1 MRDADR
7 HRNLLAR
14 ARETVKHAGLPTRQ
28 RWFEDALMTSEPI
41 PTALAGLRVL
51 DATTD
56 VSGQFCGRLFADYG
70 AEVILAESA
79 GGAPT
84 RTAWP
89 LGDGGDSFLFQHL
102 NQGKKGHRLPAD
114 HALAARDLSVLARD
128 ADVVLIDRER
138 AHLKSLFDET
148 RQLVCI
154 VSDFGES
161 GPYRDWRG
169 AEIVHQALSGVM
181 YVTGSEVREPLYGV
195 GRRASY
201 ACGATAYISCLA
213 ALIWRDRTGEGQAV
227 EAVTAEATAA
237 MAQNLVT
244 QYSYTR
250 TYPSRRFYAGML
262 AQLECRDGWLVL
274 FALRGWPA
282 ICRVF
287 GVPEA
292 GTDPRF
298 ADPVSLRRN
307 WLAAAELLRRQASD
321 RLVSELVEEL
331 QKAKVSSA
339 RMLSLPELLEV
350 DQFRA
355 RAFFRRDPDSGTV
368 DMLGPIFR
376 TMSPCRATAPA
387 PELSDAPAAWATSPR
402 ERRSTLPPPA
412 EPGRLPL
419 QGLRVL
425 DFTQAW
431 AGPMTARALAFLGA
445 DIVKIENGERLDSW
459 RGAATGMSDPASYP
473 NRQGGERP
481 YDRNALFNTQNH
493 DKRSISLN
501 LKDPRAQEIA
511 RRLAATCDVVIANFS
526 PHALAKLGLGYEA
539 LSQGNPG
546 LVMLE
551 MPAYG
556 NDGPWASHVG
566 MGKTMEAAAGMAS
579 LIGYDPS
586 GYVLTG
592 PAYLDPVGGLH
603 GAAAVMTALAERNAT
618 GRGQYLELA
627 QVEGAMHW
635 IGEFI
640 LAAGHGQA
648 FPADGNHRPDM
659 APHDAFPCAGDD
671 QWVAIACADDAAW
684 SRLLGVVAIPELA
697 APAFAA
703 LDGRRTEAEQLRA
716 LLSGWTRQRSKHE
729 AADQLQA
736 AGVAAAPVNSGADV
750 YRDPFLRHRG
760 FIHELD
766 HPAAG
771 VSEYP
776 GLAYRLSKTPGAIRK
791 PAPRFGEHTFEVL
804 EGLIDMKRTEI
815 DHLIAEG
822 VVLLEPAALAAASA
836 KRRSA

>member
-1 MRDADR
+1 MSSDSP
-7 HRNLLAR
+7 
-14 ARETVKHAGLPTRQ
+14 LP
-28 RWFEDALMTSEPI
+28 
-41 PTALAGLRVL
+41 ALAGLRVL

-56 VSGQFCGRLFADYG
+56 VAGQFCGRLFADYG
-70 AEVILAESA
+70 AEVILAESPE
-79 GGAPT
+79 GAPT
-84 RTAWP
+84 RRAWP
-89 LGDGGDSFLFQHL
+89 LADHGVSFLFKHL

-114 HALAARDLSVLARD
+114 QAEVAQALSALARD
-128 ADVVLIDRER
+128 ADVVLIDRAR
-138 AHLKSLFDET
+138 LDLKSCFDDT
-148 RQLVCI
+148 RQIVCV
-154 VSDFGES
+154 VSDFGER
-161 GPYRDWRG
+161 GPYRDWQG

-181 YVTGSEVREPLYGV
+181 FVTGSEHREPLYGV
-195 GRRASY
+195 GRRAAY

-213 ALIWRDRTGEGQAV
+213 ALIWRDRTGEAQAV

-250 TYPSRRFYAGML
+250 TYPNRRLYAGML

-287 GVPEA
+287 GVPDA

-298 ADPVSLRRN
+298 ADAVSLRRN
-307 WLAAAELLRRQASD
+307 WPAAADLLREQAKD
-321 RLVSELVEEL
+321 RLVDDLVEAL

-339 RMLSLPELLEV
+339 RMLSLPELLEA
-350 DQFRA
+350 DQYRA
-355 RAFFRRDPDSGTV
+355 RGFFRPDPTNGAIDS
-368 DMLGPIFR
+368 LGPVFR
-376 TMSPCRATAPA
+376 TTSPCRAPAPA
-387 PELSDAPAAWATSPR
+387 PELSDKPATWLTTPR
-402 ERRSTLPPPA
+402 ERRSALPRPT

-445 DIVKIENGERLDSW
+445 DVVKIENGERLDSW
-459 RGAATGMSDPASYP
+459 RGPPTGMSDPSSYP
-473 NRQGGERP
+473 DRQSGERP

-493 DKRSISLN
+493 DKLSISLN
-501 LKDPRAQEIA
+501 LKDPRAQDIA
-511 RRLAATCDVVIANFS
+511 RRLASTCDVVLANFS
-526 PHALAKLGLGYEA
+526 PHALTKLGLGYEV
-539 LSQGNPG
+539 LSRDNPG

-586 GYVLTG
+586 AYVLTG

-603 GAAAVMTALAERNAT
+603 GASAVMTALAERNAT
-618 GRGQYLELA
+618 GRGQYVELA

-635 IGEFI
+635 IGEFV

-671 QWVAIACADDAAW
+671 QWVVIACHDDAAW
-684 SRLLGVVAIPELA
+684 VRLLGVLALPELA
-697 APAFAA
+697 APVFAT
-703 LDGRRTEAEQLRA
+703 LQGRRTEAERLKS
-716 LLSGWTRQRSKHE
+716 LLSAWTLQRTKHE

-771 VSEYP
+771 VNEYP
-776 GLAYRLSKTPGAIRK
+776 GLAYRLSKSPGAIRK
-791 PAPRFGEHTFEVL
+791 PAPRFGEHTLEVL
-804 EGLIDMKRTEI
+804 EGLIDMKRPEI
-815 DHLIAEG
+815 DQLIAEG
-822 VVLLEPAALAAASA
+822 VVLLEPAALAGT
-836 KRRSA
+836 RRNA